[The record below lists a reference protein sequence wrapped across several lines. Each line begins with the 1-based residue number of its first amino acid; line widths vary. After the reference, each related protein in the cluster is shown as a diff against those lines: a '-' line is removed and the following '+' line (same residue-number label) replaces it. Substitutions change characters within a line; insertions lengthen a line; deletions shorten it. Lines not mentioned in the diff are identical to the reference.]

1 MLRVGSLYAGVGG
14 LCLGLKNAG
23 FTIEWAN
30 EYDKFACQ
38 TYRENF
44 SHQLYEGDVWKL
56 EPSELP
62 KIDLLAGG
70 FPCQPFS
77 IAGYRKGFED
87 DRGNHFFR
95 MIEYIEYHEPKVVF
109 FENVK
114 NLVSHDNGNT
124 IKVITKTLSQ
134 FGYDFHLKVLN
145 TKEHGNIP
153 QNRERIFIIGFKK
166 DENDY
171 SKYFRFPQPIKLN
184 KSVTDLLE
192 TDVDEKYFYPKS
204 WYGYDMLEE
213 MMKSKKTIYQWRRH
227 YVRENKNNVC
237 PTLTANMGTGGH
249 NVPLVLTD
257 AGIRKLT
264 PRECFRFQ
272 GFPDSYILPETVKNA
287 SLYKQAG
294 NSVSVSV
301 IERIGNNIQKALNKE
316 FCDDENPDLFTG

>member
-1 MLRVGSLYAGVGG
+1 MKLNVGSLYAGVGG

-23 FTIEWAN
+23 FNIEWAN
-30 EYDKFACQ
+30 EFDKFACQ

-44 SHQLYEGDVWKL
+44 SHTLYEGDVWNL

-95 MIEYIEYHEPKVVF
+95 MIEYIEIHEPKVVF

-114 NLVSHDNGNT
+114 NLVSHDSGNT
-124 IKVITKTLSQ
+124 IRVIMNTLTQ
-134 FGYDFHLKVLN
+134 IGYDYHLKVLN
-145 TKEHGNIP
+145 TREHGNLP
-153 QNRERIFIIGFKK
+153 QNRERIFIIAFKK
-166 DENDY
+166 DENNY
-171 SKYFRFPQPIKLN
+171 SQYFRFPEPIKLT
-184 KSVTDLLE
+184 KSVGDLLE
-192 TDVDEKYFYPKS
+192 NEVDDKYYYKED
-204 WYGYDMLEE
+204 WYGYKMLKD

-249 NVPLVLTD
+249 NVPLVLTHD
-257 AGIRKLT
+257 GIRKLT

-272 GFPDSYILPETVKNA
+272 GFPDSYVLPSTVKNA

-301 IERIGNNIQKALNKE
+301 IERIGQNILKALNKE
-316 FCDDENPDLFTG
+316 QCHSNSVDLFI

>member
-1 MLRVGSLYAGVGG
+1 
-14 LCLGLKNAG
+14 
-23 FTIEWAN
+23 
-30 EYDKFACQ
+30 
-38 TYRENF
+38 
-44 SHQLYEGDVWKL
+44 
-56 EPSELP
+56 
-62 KIDLLAGG
+62 
-70 FPCQPFS
+70 
-77 IAGYRKGFED
+77 
-87 DRGNHFFR
+87 
-95 MIEYIEYHEPKVVF
+95 VF